1 MRRPFRWDKKY
12 LYWGITAFCVVAAA
26 ILFYMA
32 LNYIGAVGSAI
43 SALFKILSPFIWGLV
58 ISYLLGPLVRTLEN
72 KVFRPLASKL
82 YKKNKRSDGHG
93 FARGMSILFSE
104 IIMLAVIAALIYLII
119 PQLYSSIETIVVNSP
134 TYIDNGTQWLTK
146 LLEDYPEIEEYAVQ
160 ALGDMNEFLANWLK
174 NTVLP
179 GLGNLI
185 TNVGAGVYYV
195 VMAVYNLII
204 GIIVSVYM
212 LGSKETFKANAKRV
226 MYTLFSVET
235 VKKIFD
241 GLDFT
246 DKTFMG
252 FINGKIL
259 DSAIIGLICYIGC
272 VLLRMP
278 YALLISV
285 IVGVTNIIP
294 FFGPFIGAVPSAL
307 LVLLVDPIVS
317 VMSTPAEA
325 VGGTARYLTVCFIG
339 IPFITAYN
347 IISSIFRGMG
357 DSKSPMYFVAI
368 ACIINIA
375 LDYLLM
381 GVFSLGPSGAA
392 LGTTLSQMCSVLIAL
407 VVIIKKRMFPGF
419 RLRDLHLH
427 KTTIASILQ
436 VGIPVAFQDGF
447 IQVSFLVITMFANQR
462 GLNDAAAVGI
472 VEKLIGILFLVPSSL
487 LSTVSALSAQN
498 LGAGKPERARQ
509 TLRYAICITFS
520 FGLVI
525 SIAMQ
530 FAAGAAVSLFTDE
543 AEVVRLGTQYM
554 KSYVL
559 DCMIAGIHFC
569 CSGFFCACGL
579 SGLSFLH
586 NCISIVVARI
596 PLAWLACRY
605 FPETLYPMG
614 LAAPIGSLISVAICL
629 IALRWIR
636 RHPEKLVMNL
646 HPVETE

>member
-1 MRRPFRWDKKY
+1 MEKNLTSGSVLKTVIYFSLPY
-12 LYWGITAFCVVAAA
+12 LLSYFLQTLYGMADLFIIGQFGGVDGTTAVS
-26 ILFYMA
+26 
-32 LNYIGAVGSAI
+32 VGSQVMHMLTVMI
-43 SALFKILSPFIWGLV
+43 VGLAM
-58 ISYLLGPLVRTLEN
+58 G
-72 KVFRPLASKL
+72 A
-82 YKKNKRSDGHG
+82 
-93 FARGMSILFSE
+93 
-104 IIMLAVIAALIYLII
+104 
-119 PQLYSSIETIVVNSP
+119 
-134 TYIDNGTQWLTK
+134 
-146 LLEDYPEIEEYAVQ
+146 
-160 ALGDMNEFLANWLK
+160 
-174 NTVLP
+174 TVLI
-179 GLGNLI
+179 GRA
-185 TNVGAGVYYV
+185 VGAGDRKL
-195 VMAVYNLII
+195 A
-204 GIIVSVYM
+204 
-212 LGSKETFKANAKRV
+212 
-226 MYTLFSVET
+226 
-235 VKKIFD
+235 
-241 GLDFT
+241 
-246 DKTFMG
+246 
-252 FINGKIL
+252 
-259 DSAIIGLICYIGC
+259 
-272 VLLRMP
+272 
-278 YALLISV
+278 
-285 IVGVTNIIP
+285 
-294 FFGPFIGAVPSAL
+294 
-307 LVLLVDPIVS
+307 
-317 VMSTPAEA
+317 
-325 VGGTARYLTVCFIG
+325 AR
-339 IPFITAYN
+339 
-347 IISSIFRGMG
+347 
-357 DSKSPMYFVAI
+357 
-368 ACIINIA
+368 
-375 LDYLLM
+375 
-381 GVFSLGPSGAA
+381 
-392 LGTTLSQMCSVLIAL
+392 GTTLSQMCSVLIAL

-436 VGIPVAFQDGF
+436 VGIPVAVQDGF

-520 FGLVI
+520 FGLI
-525 SIAMQ
+525 IAIAMQ

>member
-1 MRRPFRWDKKY
+1 MQQNLTSGSVFQNVVRFSLPYLLSYFLQTLYGMADLFIVGQFEPVAATTAVSIGSQVMHMLTVMLVGLAMGTTVTIAQAVGAGDKKR
-12 LYWGITAFCVVAAA
+12 AAR
-26 ILFYMA
+26 
-32 LNYIGAVGSAI
+32 AVGNTVTLFGGI
-43 SALFKILSPFIWGLV
+43 SALLTV
-58 ISYLLGPLVRTLEN
+58 VLLLLVR
-72 KVFRPLASKL
+72 R
-82 YKKNKRSDGHG
+82 
-93 FARGMSILFSE
+93 
-104 IIMLAVIAALIYLII
+104 
-119 PQLYSSIETIVVNSP
+119 
-134 TYIDNGTQWLTK
+134 
-146 LLEDYPEIEEYAVQ
+146 
-160 ALGDMNEFLANWLK
+160 
-174 NTVLP
+174 
-179 GLGNLI
+179 I
-185 TNVGAGVYYV
+185 TA
-195 VMAVYNLII
+195 
-204 GIIVSVYM
+204 
-212 LGSKETFKANAKRV
+212 
-226 MYTLFSVET
+226 
-235 VKKIFD
+235 
-241 GLDFT
+241 
-246 DKTFMG
+246 
-252 FINGKIL
+252 
-259 DSAIIGLICYIGC
+259 
-272 VLLRMP
+272 
-278 YALLISV
+278 
-285 IVGVTNIIP
+285 
-294 FFGPFIGAVPSAL
+294 
-307 LVLLVDPIVS
+307 

-325 VGGTARYLTVCFIG
+325 VSGTVRYLTICFLG

-347 IISSIFRGMG
+347 VLSSIFRGMG

-392 LGTTLSQMCSVLIAL
+392 PGTTLSQMCSVLIAL

-419 RLRDLHLH
+419 RLRDLHPH

-436 VGIPVAFQDGF
+436 VGIPVAVQDGF

-520 FGLVI
+520 FGLI
-525 SIAMQ
+525 IAIAMQ